1 MPSRLSKTA
10 LVAAVALFM
19 SLVAFGNVT
28 DYGSN
33 FAFVQHVLSMDDTF
47 KSPTLMWRAIT
58 TPALHH
64 AAYAAIIAWEALTA
78 MVLWIGA
85 LRLWA
90 ARGRDAAA
98 FAQAKGVAIVG
109 LTMGFLLWVTGFITV
124 GGEWFAM
131 WQSKTW
137 NGQGAAHVFLT
148 FTGIALLHLSQED
161 AA

>member
-19 SLVAFGNVT
+19 TLVAFGNVT

-47 KSPTLMWRAIT
+47 KSPSLMWRAIT
-58 TPALHH
+58 SPALHH
-64 AAYAAIIAWEALTA
+64 AAYALIIAWEVLAA
-78 MVLWIGA
+78 VVLWLGA

-90 ARGRDAAA
+90 ARAGDAAA
-98 FAQAKGVAIVG
+98 FAAARGTAVLG
-109 LTMGFLLWVTGFITV
+109 LTLAFLLWVTGFVTI

-131 WQSKTW
+131 WQSKAW

-148 FTGIALLHLSQED
+148 FTGIALLHLCQEE
-161 AA
+161 AR